1 MTRRTVCL
9 SMGLLLLLLPLG
21 SCTSDDYEKGDGEYS
36 YMRADFVEAY
46 SSKAGVLG
54 SFVTDEGD
62 SLVLSPRHDCS
73 WASTPDSVYRALMY
87 YSREDT
93 ASIKVRCI
101 TATQVLVLRVP
112 QQRRDTVIMHPVGLE
127 SVWLSANGKY
137 VNMGL
142 DVKTGKG
149 DDDKAR
155 QTLGVVCDTVLTM
168 PDGNHEHC
176 LRLFHDQGKVP
187 EYYTSKVYVSIPLG
201 NYSKGDVVRM
211 DVNTYKG
218 KVTKSFRIATNP

>member
-1 MTRRTVCL
+1 MTRQIACL
-9 SMGLLLLLLPLG
+9 LTGLLLLLLPLV
-21 SCTSDDYEKGDGEYS
+21 SCTRDEYEKGDGEYS
-36 YMRADFVEAY
+36 YMRADFAEAY
-46 SSKAGVLG
+46 SSDAGVLG

-73 WASTPDSVYRALMY
+73 WASTPDSVYRTLMY

-93 ASIKVRCI
+93 TSIKVRCI

-112 QQRRDTVIMHPVGLE
+112 SQRRDTVITHPVGLE
-127 SVWLSANGKY
+127 SIWLSANGKY
-137 VNMGL
+137 INMGV

-155 QTLGVVCDTVLTM
+155 QTLGVVCDTVLIL
-168 PDGNHEHC
+168 PDGKHEHR

-187 EYYTSKVYVSIPLG
+187 EYYTSKVYASIPLG
-201 NYSKGDVVRM
+201 TFSKGDVVRL

-218 KVTKSFRIATNP
+218 MVTRSFRIATNP